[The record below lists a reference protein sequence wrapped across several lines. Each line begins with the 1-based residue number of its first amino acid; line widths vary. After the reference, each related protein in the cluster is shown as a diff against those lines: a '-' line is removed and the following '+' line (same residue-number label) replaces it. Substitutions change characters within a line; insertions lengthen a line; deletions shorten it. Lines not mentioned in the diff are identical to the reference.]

1 MSEYEVN
8 GTAVVHEE
16 VGLIMMEKEIE
27 IGIDDV
33 RILRV
38 GLAVNEFKEA
48 ITNTLDTVITNPSQD
63 YIQVDIPLT
72 AVFTFIKK

>member
-16 VGLIMMEKEIE
+16 VGPIVIEKEIE

-33 RILRV
+33 RTLRASV
-38 GLAVNEFKEA
+38 ALDEFQEA
-48 ITNTLDTVITNPSQD
+48 MMNTLDTVITDPPQD
-63 YIQVDIPLT
+63 YIQFKIPIST
-72 AVFTFIKK
+72 IITIIKK

>member
-16 VGLIMMEKEIE
+16 VGLIMMDQEIE

-38 GLAVNEFKEA
+38 SLAVNEFKEA
-48 ITNTLDTVITNPSQD
+48 ITNTLDTVITDPSQD
-63 YIQVDIPLT
+63 YIQIDIPLT
-72 AVFTFIKK
+72 AVFTLIKK

>member
-8 GTAVVHEE
+8 GTAVVNEE
-16 VGLIMMEKEIE
+16 VGLIMMDQEIE

-38 GLAVNEFKEA
+38 SLAVNEFKEA
-48 ITNTLDTVITNPSQD
+48 ITNALDTVITDPSQD
-63 YIQVDIPLT
+63 YIQIDIPLT

>member
-16 VGLIMMEKEIE
+16 VGLIMMDQEIE

-33 RILRV
+33 RTMRV
-38 GLAVNEFKEA
+38 SLAVNEFKEA
-48 ITNTLDTVITNPSQD
+48 LTNTLDTVITDPSQD
-63 YIQVDIPLT
+63 YIQIDIPLT

>member
-1 MSEYEVN
+1 MSEYEIS

-16 VGLIMMEKEIE
+16 VGLVVMEKEIE

-38 GLAVNEFKEA
+38 SLAVNEFKEA
-48 ITNTLDTVITNPSQD
+48 MTNTLDTVITDPSQD
-63 YIQVDIPLT
+63 YIQFEIPMP
-72 AVFTFIKK
+72 AIFTLIKK

>member
-16 VGLIMMEKEIE
+16 VGLIMMDQEIE

>member
-16 VGLIMMEKEIE
+16 VGLIMMDQEIE

-48 ITNTLDTVITNPSQD
+48 ITNTLDTVITDPSQD
-63 YIQVDIPLT
+63 YIQIDIPLT

>member
-16 VGLIMMEKEIE
+16 VGLVVMDQEIE

-48 ITNTLDTVITNPSQD
+48 ITNTLDTVITDPSQD
-63 YIQVDIPLT
+63 YIQIDIPLT

>member
-1 MSEYEVN
+1 MSEYEIS

-16 VGLIMMEKEIE
+16 VGLVVMEEEIE

-38 GLAVNEFKEA
+38 SIALNEFQEA
-48 ITNTLDTVITNPSQD
+48 MTNTLDTVITDPSQD
-63 YIQVDIPLT
+63 YIQFEIPMPTILT
-72 AVFTFIKK
+72 IIKK

>member
-8 GTAVVHEE
+8 GTAVIHEE
-16 VGLIMMEKEIE
+16 VGLVMMEKEIE

-33 RILRV
+33 RIMRV
-38 GLAVNEFKEA
+38 SFAIDEFKEA
-48 ITNTLDTVITNPSQD
+48 LTNTLDSVITDPSQD

>member
-16 VGLIMMEKEIE
+16 VGLIMMDQEIE

-38 GLAVNEFKEA
+38 SLAVNEFKEA
-48 ITNTLDTVITNPSQD
+48 ITNTLDTVITDPSQD
-63 YIQVDIPLT
+63 YIQINIPLT